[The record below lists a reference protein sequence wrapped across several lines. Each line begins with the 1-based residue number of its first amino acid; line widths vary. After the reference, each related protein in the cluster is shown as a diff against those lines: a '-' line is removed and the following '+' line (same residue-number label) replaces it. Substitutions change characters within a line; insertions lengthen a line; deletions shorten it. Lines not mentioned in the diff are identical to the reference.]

1 MVHRAHLH
9 EHLKKTALS
18 LEGTGPPAQLH
29 KATRIER
36 ADADNATIFL
46 ADGTLIRGDVLVAAD
61 GVHSIGR
68 VEVSPSIQPFKTKHS
83 AFRFLVTR
91 EAALRDP
98 TTKALASTLG
108 SMDMWYAEDRKIVM
122 YPCADNTLLNFVCV
136 HPAELSDAA
145 ATAGYDTNASK
156 EKLLEVFQAFEP
168 AVQAFLQMAEPDT
181 IKVWPL
187 FDMTQLPTFV
197 RGCMAL
203 IGDAAHPF
211 LPHLGQGGAQAVE
224 DGVAL
229 GTMLSRGVDKAEV
242 PARIQLYNEAR
253 YERASNIQQWTRLAG
268 MDGASD
274 DQESIANFAG
284 IALFPVPRSFQVD
297 LTCDSCRSHG
307 KGDEP

>member
-18 LEGTGPPAQLH
+18 SEGTGPPAQLH

-36 ADADNATIFL
+36 VDAENAAIVL
-46 ADGTLIRGDVLVAAD
+46 ADGTTIQGDVLVGAD
-61 GVHSIGR
+61 GVHSVCRTEI
-68 VEVSPSIQPFKTKHS
+68 SPSIQPSKTNHS

-91 EAALRDP
+91 EAALQNP
-98 TTKALASTLG
+98 TTKELASTRG

-136 HPAELSDAA
+136 HPAELSDA
-145 ATAGYDTNASK
+145 TGTTGYDTNASK
-156 EKLLEVFQAFEP
+156 EKLLETFQAFEP
-168 AVQAFLQMAEPDT
+168 AVQAFLQMAQPDT

-187 FDMTQLPTFV
+187 LDMKQLPTFV
-197 RGCMAL
+197 RGRMAL

-211 LPHLGQGGAQAVE
+211 LPHLGQGGAQAIE

-229 GTMLSRGVDKAEV
+229 GTMLSRGIDKADV

-268 MDGASD
+268 MDGASE
-274 DQESIANFAG
+274 DQESMADFAG
-284 IALFPVPRSFQVD
+284 ISPLAFIYPV
-297 LTCDSCRSHG
+297 
-307 KGDEP
+307 